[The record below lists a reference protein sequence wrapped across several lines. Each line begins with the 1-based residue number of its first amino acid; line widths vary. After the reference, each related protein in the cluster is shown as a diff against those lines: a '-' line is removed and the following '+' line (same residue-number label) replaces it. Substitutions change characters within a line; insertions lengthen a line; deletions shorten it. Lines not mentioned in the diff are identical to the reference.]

1 MKKQL
6 LAGIAAASMVAIA
19 LTGCSD
25 EGATAGSGMN
35 DVTIGVIPGADL
47 APLYL
52 GLDQGFF
59 TSEGITLRINSLA
72 SKTSGIVTAV
82 AEGNYDFGYGDA
94 LSLLIALEQDQ
105 PLSIISGAASTSGI
119 SSFDYAAVIVNAGSE
134 ITGMADLGGHSVG
147 VDSLRT
153 TNDLLVRNA
162 IDTAGGSSASIELKE
177 IAFIDAAQ
185 AVADG
190 TVDAALVVEPFAT
203 EARLNGMRVISYPYA
218 EFDPALTVSAY
229 FTSSTIAEDDPDL
242 VSRFVAALT
251 KSIEFA
257 EESEYDVRDNINTY
271 IGAGADVRSR
281 LALPVFAQEVDRGA
295 AEKLVAAAG
304 KYGML
309 REQPDLDSI
318 LP

>member
-1 MKKQL
+1 MKKQM
-6 LAGIAAASMVAIA
+6 LAGIVAASLFAVA

-25 EGATAGSGMN
+25 EGANAGSGPN

-59 TSEGITLRINSLA
+59 AEEGITLRINSLA
-72 SKTSGIVTAV
+72 SKTSGIITAV
-82 AEGNYDFGYGDA
+82 AEGNYDFGYSDA
-94 LSLLIALEQDQ
+94 LSLLTALEAKQ
-105 PLSIISGAASTSGI
+105 PVSVIGGAASTSGDT
-119 SSFDYAAVIVNAGSE
+119 SFDYAAIIVGKDSP
-134 ITGMADLGGHSVG
+134 ITNLADLTSHSVG
-147 VDSLRT
+147 IDSLRT

-162 IDTAGGSSASIELKE
+162 IDAAGGSSASIELKE
-177 IAFIDAAQ
+177 VAFIDAVQ
-185 AVADG
+185 AISEG

-203 EARLNGMRVISYPYA
+203 EARMSGMRVLSYPYA

-229 FTSSTIAEDDPDL
+229 FTSSAIAKDDPEL
-242 VSRFVAALT
+242 VERFTAALT
-251 KSIEFA
+251 KSIDYA
-257 EESEYDVRDNINTY
+257 EASDYDVRDNINTY

-281 LALPVFAQEVDRGA
+281 LALPVFSQTIDRGA
-295 AEKLVAAAG
+295 ADKLVAAAT